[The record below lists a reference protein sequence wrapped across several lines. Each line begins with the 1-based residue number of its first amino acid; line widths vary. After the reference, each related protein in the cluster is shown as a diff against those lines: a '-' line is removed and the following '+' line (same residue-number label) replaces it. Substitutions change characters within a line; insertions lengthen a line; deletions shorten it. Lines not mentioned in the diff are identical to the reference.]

1 MSKTNGH
8 RRTVPRRT
16 PRPVGTANP
25 DVAMLE
31 SLKKTF
37 LDRIQEGTHSL
48 SSAAAVIQK
57 SPSTVWRWRVA
68 DSEFD
73 KAVVAAYQTADSV
86 RATLVEDT
94 LFRRLVEGKASPVEM
109 IFYLKNRA
117 PDRWRDV
124 NRTEVTGANGGPLAH
139 KDVTDARDEL
149 TSRIARIAVRS
160 QPSRAPSDN

>member
-1 MSKTNGH
+1 
-8 RRTVPRRT
+8 
-16 PRPVGTANP
+16 
-25 DVAMLE
+25 MLE

-48 SSAAAVIQK
+48 SSAAADIKK

-73 KAVVAAYQTADSV
+73 KAVVAAYQTADSG
-86 RATLVEDT
+86 RAMLVEDT
-94 LFRRLVEGKASPVEM
+94 LFRRLIEGKASPVEM

-124 NRTEVTGANGGPLAH
+124 QRRELTARVEVD
-139 KDVTDARDEL
+139 DVTDARDAF
-149 TSRIARIAVRS
+149 TSRITRLAERKTAARAIR
-160 QPSRAPSDN
+160 DN